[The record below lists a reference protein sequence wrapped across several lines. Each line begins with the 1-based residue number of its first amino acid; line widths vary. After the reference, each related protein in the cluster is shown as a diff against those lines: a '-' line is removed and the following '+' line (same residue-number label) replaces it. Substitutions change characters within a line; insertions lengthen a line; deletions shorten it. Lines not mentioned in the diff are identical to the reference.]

1 MDPKVRCSNH
11 SGPKNLKVF
20 KVSKLDHIFTVQRVA
35 INNHW
40 KSLRHGNACCNPSNW
55 GQGARE
61 AARSRITA
69 QTNVSLE
76 HCLFELMKDEK
87 YQTIH
92 MSHVG
97 SILQITSIQMNLFK
111 VYLHF
116 NLNKRS
122 LTTSSNNGSWHNDTR
137 LQWIMGQQQ
146 YATLQRTAAS
156 LRGHKHCIDF
166 VRISY
171 ACRSD
176 FPYLILTV
184 V

>member
-1 MDPKVRCSNH
+1 M
-11 SGPKNLKVF
+11 
-20 KVSKLDHIFTVQRVA
+20 A
-35 INNHW
+35 INTHE
-40 KSLRHGNACCNPSNW
+40 KSLRHGSACRNPSNW
-55 GQGARE
+55 GQGTGKWHGPE
-61 AARSRITA
+61 GSEVRITA

-76 HCLFELMKDEK
+76 CCLFKLMKDEK
-87 YQTIH
+87 YQIIH

-97 SILQITSIQMNLFK
+97 SILQITSIWINVFK
-111 VYLHF
+111 VYLHI
-116 NLNKRS
+116 NLNKRP
-122 LTTSSNNGSWHNDTR
+122 LTTSSNNDSRHNTHLR
-137 LQWIMGQQQ
+137 WIMGQQQ

-156 LRGHKHCIDF
+156 LRGHKQDIDF